1 MKQGIYIV
9 FDKTTQESIG
19 VINLIG
25 KAPTLEI
32 GNTFDLTSFQEGFV
46 KKLPQETIKKLK
58 EDLFAYELVSL
69 NQFFKRPVL
78 SSGLGFAVPKV
89 GELEEYRKLI
99 HSGGSR
105 IELIRKSMQFN
116 PGKTASDIEVLL
128 HEYGIID

>member
-46 KKLPQETIKKLK
+46 KKLPQETVKKLK

-78 SSGLGFAVPKV
+78 SSGLGFAIPKV
-89 GELEEYRKLI
+89 GELE
-99 HSGGSR
+99 
-105 IELIRKSMQFN
+105 
-116 PGKTASDIEVLL
+116 DIS
-128 HEYGIID
+128 